1 MISHP
6 VRSDPRFLH
15 IREHATNTNNAI
27 INNKYKY
34 KYIIATPLA
43 VWPLVV
49 SYKRAHNKLA
59 ISGITCDVVI
69 FEKAILKNGAQL
81 DPKICCEKETK
92 LSALTKSG
100 VGQTDWVSEKTCNR
114 NSDHLEFGETERK
127 SRSWIGQGAGSRPL
141 PTYCQYTFYEVVWYM
156 FYYQLWV
163 NQRKRT
169 S

>member
-43 VWPLVV
+43 VSPLVV

-59 ISGITCDVVI
+59 I
-69 FEKAILKNGAQL
+69 QL
-81 DPKICCEKETK
+81 ATSK
-92 LSALTKSG
+92 LSVLTKSG
-100 VGQTDWVSEKTCNR
+100 VGQTD
-114 NSDHLEFGETERK
+114 
-127 SRSWIGQGAGSRPL
+127 
-141 PTYCQYTFYEVVWYM
+141 
-156 FYYQLWV
+156 
-163 NQRKRT
+163 
-169 S
+169 